1 MSLGI
6 QSVFDKIREISARGL
21 DPRPFIH
28 FEELRSELRIS
39 ADTLGPL
46 LVHLKKMRMII
57 FDRKAM
63 TAIKLTLLGLQSEY
77 TPH

>member
-1 MSLGI
+1 MSSPVQL
-6 QSVFDKIREISARGL
+6 VFDKIREISARGI

-39 ADTLGPL
+39 ADALGPL
-46 LVHLKKMRMII
+46 LVHLKKMGVII

-77 TPH
+77 HPD